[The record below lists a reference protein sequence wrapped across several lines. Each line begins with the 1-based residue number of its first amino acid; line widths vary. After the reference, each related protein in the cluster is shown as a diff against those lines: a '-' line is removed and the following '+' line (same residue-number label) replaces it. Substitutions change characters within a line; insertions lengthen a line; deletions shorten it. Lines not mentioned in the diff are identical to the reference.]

1 MAKKTYNDE
10 FSKLPIN
17 EKAKVLAEYS
27 TTPYEEW
34 FAMLSMEEKEYVN
47 PDLTVYGS
55 DLNYVYDFL
64 ETLKKSNPVMF
75 DRAVFCSLTKT
86 DPSKLYTDGLLALE
100 GTFTDYVEQAKVTA
114 KKEKRDFSLIDKDM
128 ISYFKELRQ
137 DKDRLNEIKDRGFTD
152 PRQEKNQ
159 EIEKELEHDEDD
171 YPFEIS

>member
-10 FSKLPIN
+10 FSKLPIS
-17 EKAKVLAEYS
+17 EKAKVLSEYS

-75 DRAVFCSLTKT
+75 ERAVFCCLTKT

-100 GTFTDYVEQAKVTA
+100 GTFTDYVEQAKALA
-114 KKEKRDFSLIDKDM
+114 KKEKRDYSLIDKDM
-128 ISYFKELRQ
+128 ISYFKELKL
-137 DKDRLNEIKDRGFTD
+137 DKEKLNEIKKSVFID
-152 PRQEKNQ
+152 PRQDNNHDDE
-159 EIEKELEHDEDD
+159 ELECDNDD